1 MHRPEYHSAPRFL
14 RDPRNGYLGGVCEGV
29 ARGLRVPALLVRIAA
44 VVAALTATTPTVI
57 AYAAAWLLMDS
68 REEYGLD

>member
-1 MHRPEYHSAPRFL
+1 
-14 RDPRNGYLGGVCEGV
+14 
-29 ARGLRVPALLVRIAA
+29 VRIAA

-57 AYAAAWLLMDS
+57 AYAAVWLLMDS